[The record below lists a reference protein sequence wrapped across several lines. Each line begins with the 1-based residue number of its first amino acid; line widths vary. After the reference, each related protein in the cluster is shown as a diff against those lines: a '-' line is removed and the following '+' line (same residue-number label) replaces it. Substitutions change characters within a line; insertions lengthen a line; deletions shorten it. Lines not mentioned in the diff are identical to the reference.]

1 MLMYLSKHWWLLLV
15 RGLAAIVFGILA
27 WTLPAMTLWAVVL
40 LFGAY
45 AMVDGVTAIA
55 NSFSGAGRQHRWSL
69 LLMGLVGVGAGVVAF
84 GWPGITA
91 LALLWVIAFWA
102 VLTGILEITAAF
114 GLPAPTGDRWLLGLA
129 GVVST
134 AFGVLLV
141 TQPGAGLLTLVWLL
155 GFYGVFY
162 GVLAVIASFKLR
174 DLPGGLVRDLTGI
187 DMRQRTPVHA

>member
-1 MLMYLSKHWWLLLV
+1 MLTYISKHWWLLLL
-15 RGLAAIVFGILA
+15 RGIAAIIFGLLA
-27 WTLPAMTLWAVVL
+27 WALPAITLWAVVL

-45 AMVDGVTAIA
+45 AIVDGVVAIV
-55 NSFSGAGRQHRWSL
+55 NSFSGAGSQHRWST

-91 LALLWVIAFWA
+91 IALLWVIAVWA
-102 VLTGILEITAAF
+102 VFTGILEITAAF

-129 GVVST
+129 GGAST

-141 TQPGAGLLTLVWLL
+141 TRPGAGLLTLVWLL

-162 GVLAVIASFKLR
+162 GVLAIIASFKLR

-187 DMRQRTPVHA
+187 DSRQGMPVHA

>member
-1 MLMYLSKHWWLLLV
+1 MLTYLSKHWWLLLL
-15 RGLAAIVFGILA
+15 RGVAAIIFGLLA
-27 WTLPAMTLWAVVL
+27 WSVPGITLWAVVV

-45 AMVDGVTAIA
+45 AIVDGVIAIA
-55 NSFSGAGRQHRWSL
+55 NSFSNAGGRHRWSM
-69 LLMGLVGVGAGVVAF
+69 LLMGLVGVGAGVIAF

-102 VLTGILEITAAF
+102 MFTGILEITAAF
-114 GLPAPTGDRWLLGLA
+114 GLPAPTRDRWLLGLA
-129 GVVST
+129 GVAST

-141 TQPGAGLLTLVWLL
+141 IWPSAGLLTLVWLL

-174 DLPGGLVRDLTGI
+174 ELPGGLVRDLTGT
-187 DMRQRTPVHA
+187 DVRHRTPVHA

>member
-1 MLMYLSKHWWLLLV
+1 MLTYIAKHWWLLLL
-15 RGLAAIVFGILA
+15 RGIAAIIFGLLA
-27 WTLPAMTLWAVVL
+27 WAVPGMTLWAVVL

-45 AMVDGVTAIA
+45 AIVDGTMAIA
-55 NSFSGAGRQHRWSL
+55 NSFSEAGRQHRWSM
-69 LLMGLVGVGAGVVAF
+69 LLMGLVGIGAGVVAF

-102 VLTGILEITAAF
+102 IFTGILEITAAF
-114 GLPAPTGDRWLLGLA
+114 GLPAPTGDRSLLGLA
-129 GVVST
+129 GLAST

-155 GFYGVFY
+155 GFYGVLY

-174 DLPGGLVRDLTGI
+174 ELPGGLVRDLTDV
-187 DMRQRTPVHA
+187 DMRQRTPAHA

>member
-15 RGLAAIVFGILA
+15 RGLAAIVFGLLA

-84 GWPGITA
+84 GWPSITA

-187 DMRQRTPVHA
+187 DMRQRTPVHP